1 MNCIMTS
8 TIIDFVIN
16 FSTPHYRRFLN
27 WLDSIRLP
35 QRLSTAQMVIIIE
48 RSSHLDHILQL
59 TQSNAYSQ
67 ALFKAGAQGM
77 YAIICYIDK
86 L

>member
-1 MNCIMTS
+1 MNHVMTLI
-8 TIIDFVIN
+8 IIDFVID
-16 FSTPHYRRFLN
+16 FSTPHYKRFLN
-27 WLDSIRLP
+27 QLDSIWLP
-35 QRLSTAQMVIIIE
+35 PRMSAAQMVIIVK
-48 RSSHLDHILQL
+48 RSSHLDHILQI

-77 YAIICYIDK
+77 YAIICYIDE